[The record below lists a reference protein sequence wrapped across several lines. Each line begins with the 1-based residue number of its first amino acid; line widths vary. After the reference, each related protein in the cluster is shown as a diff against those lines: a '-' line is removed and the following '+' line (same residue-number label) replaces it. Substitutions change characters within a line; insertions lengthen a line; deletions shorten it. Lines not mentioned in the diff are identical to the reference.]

1 VNPEFG
7 FLIMPTP
14 RPGNPVERMMSTNEL
29 LLNAVSTNGLTA
41 WFVDH
46 FQFGNRP
53 YLECMAQMAHSAG
66 RFPGMRVGTLVLG
79 QGYRN
84 PALTAKSAATLQ
96 LLTGG
101 NLILGIGAGWKE
113 DEYLAYGFPFPPA
126 RQRLDELDEAVQ
138 IITKL
143 WSEPEVTFDGAYHR
157 VTGAI
162 CEPRP
167 TPAPILMIGGGGEK
181 RTLRIAAQY
190 ADWWNIDYA
199 QPEVFAHK
207 LALLRAHCADIGR
220 EPESVVPT
228 YFGIV
233 SLSNDP
239 AKVVRTP
246 PPIYPPTSYIIAGD
260 ANEVSDR
267 LFELAHLG
275 AKHLQLVFLDYPET
289 AGIELFLSD
298 VLPRF
303 QGAA

>member
-1 VNPEFG
+1 
-7 FLIMPTP
+7 
-14 RPGNPVERMMSTNEL
+14 MSANEL
-29 LLNAVSTNGLTA
+29 LLTAASTHGLTA

-53 YLECMAQMAHSAG
+53 YLECMAQLAHSAG

-101 NLILGIGAGWKE
+101 NFIFGIGAGWKE
-113 DEYLAYGFPFPPA
+113 DEYQAYGYPFPPA
-126 RQRLDELDEAVQ
+126 KQRLDELDEAVQ
-138 IITKL
+138 IITRL
-143 WSEPEVTFDGAYHR
+143 WTEPEVTFDGTYHK
-157 VTGAI
+157 VSGAI

-167 TPAPILMIGGGGEK
+167 NPKPILMIGGGGEK
-181 RTLRIAAQY
+181 RTLQIAAER

-199 QPEVFAHK
+199 KPELFAHK
-207 LALLRAHCADIGR
+207 LGRLKEHCEAIGR
-220 EPESVVPT
+220 DPESIVPS

-239 AKVVRTP
+239 TKVSRTP
-246 PPIYPPTSYIIAGD
+246 PPIFPPTTNIIAG
-260 ANEVSDR
+260 NPSEVTAQ
-267 LFELAHLG
+267 LQELASLG
-275 AKHLQLVFLDYPET
+275 ARHLQLQFLDYPET
-289 AGIELFLSD
+289 AGLELFLSD

-303 QGAA
+303 QEAS